1 MDRFQ
6 YALVLLA
13 CLAVTFPL
21 EFLGARVYRRPAL
34 LLSTLSPVAGVFVVW
49 DLVAV
54 SEGIWTFNPRYVAG
68 WLAPFPLPLEELL
81 FFLVI
86 PVCGLLTYETVDRV
100 LRFLQARGAAARHD
114 PTRRR

>member
-6 YALVLLA
+6 YALVLLS
-13 CLAVTFPL
+13 CLAVTLPL
-21 EFLGARVYRRPAL
+21 ELLGARVYRRPAL

-54 SEGIWTFNPRYVAG
+54 WEGIWTFNPRYVAG

-100 LRFLQARGAAARHD
+100 LRLRRARQTARHD